1 MTTHGTSLCLHE
13 EIMLLALRD
22 REGTFVSGPMYSH
35 AMGGAILA
43 ELLMANRITVE
54 DGKENFAAV
63 VSKKPVGDAVIDEAL
78 EKMATAKRRA
88 ALQTW
93 VQRFAR
99 LRQLRHR
106 VARGLC
112 ERGILRA
119 EEGTVLLLFKRTVYP
134 EIDPLPERKLIE
146 RLRKAVFTETR
157 QVDPRTVVLVSLAHS
172 AGLLRIPFDKKKLK
186 GRKKRIERLVN
197 GEVMGKATRE
207 AVQAAQAAVMVACMV
222 PAMVAVTASH

>member
-1 MTTHGTSLCLHE
+1 MPVRETSLFLHE

-43 ELLMANRITVE
+43 DLLMAKRITAE
-54 DGKENFAAV
+54 DGKKKFAAV
-63 VSKKPVGDAVIDEAL
+63 VSDKPVGEAVIDEAL
-78 EKMATAKRRA
+78 ERMATVKRRA
-88 ALQTW
+88 TLQTW
-93 VQRFAR
+93 VQRFAHIK
-99 LRQLRHR
+99 QLRHR

-112 ERGILRA
+112 DRGILRA
-119 EEGTVLLLFKRTVYP
+119 EEGTVLLLFRRKIYP
-134 EIDPLPERKLIE
+134 EIDPRPERKLIE

-222 PAMVAVTASH
+222 PAMVVVTASH